1 MLLKIHFI
9 FIITHTNIN
18 IHIYFSVFML
28 FDYFYGAISTK
39 LSTNELKTQELK
51 AIIDQEVVNK

>member
-1 MLLKIHFI
+1 
-9 FIITHTNIN
+9 
-18 IHIYFSVFML
+18 ML